1 MVGMRCCTPCLGNE
15 QEKVGVVNAGRLRR
29 RDENLFDDASEAMR
43 NDWCEEREPLII
55 FILSVRMRRS
65 LARSTKRLCDRR
77 KSPPKMC
84 CVTSAIMKRQV
95 YFCSPN
101 CNTIWRVPN
110 DFMGVPFAAMSGV
123 LFDIVAFTS
132 PGGKMLSS
140 EPVSTRKYCLELLSN
155 TWRRELLDPDDK

>member
-29 RDENLFDDASEAMR
+29 RDENLFDDASEDMR

-65 LARSTKRLCDRR
+65 LAKSTKRLCDRR

-84 CVTSAIMKRQV
+84 
-95 YFCSPN
+95 
-101 CNTIWRVPN
+101 
-110 DFMGVPFAAMSGV
+110 
-123 LFDIVAFTS
+123 
-132 PGGKMLSS
+132 
-140 EPVSTRKYCLELLSN
+140 
-155 TWRRELLDPDDK
+155 